1 MCLTLGKGFV
11 GSALPLALAFAVD
24 GEEAADLFSQ
34 IPVGVDR
41 DVYGEVRGG
50 VRGWYLQ
57 DHFATAVE
65 FSDQGFSVE
74 KPRIG

>member
-50 VRGWYLQ
+50 VRG
-57 DHFATAVE
+57 
-65 FSDQGFSVE
+65 
-74 KPRIG
+74 